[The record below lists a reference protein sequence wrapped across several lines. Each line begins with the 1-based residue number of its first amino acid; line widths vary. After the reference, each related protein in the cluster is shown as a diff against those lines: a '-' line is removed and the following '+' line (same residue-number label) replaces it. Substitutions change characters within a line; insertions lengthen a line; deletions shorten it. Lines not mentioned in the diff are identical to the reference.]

1 MSLLKS
7 VATVGGYT
15 MISRVLG
22 FLRDILMA
30 AILGAGPVADA
41 FLVAFRIPNMFRRL
55 VAEGAFSAAF
65 IPLFARKLE
74 QEGKDMALEFA
85 SHALSILV
93 GFLLIFSALFMIF
106 MPFMMQFLAPGFG
119 TEGLRFE
126 LAVDFTRIT
135 FPYLLAM
142 AIVALLGGVLNA
154 FYKFAAMAAA
164 PILLNIV
171 LIAFLL
177 FGIGKTES
185 DVGLLLSVGVA
196 LAGLAQVVFLV
207 IACKRTGARVPLR
220 RPVFNADIR
229 RLFRLM
235 LPGILGAGVMQIN
248 ILVGTIIASY
258 LATGAISY
266 LYYAD
271 RVYQLPLGV
280 IGIAVGTALLP
291 MLSRQLRSGEET
303 TALYSMN
310 RALARAL
317 VKEAGLVLL
326 EELALLLTLPATA
339 ALMVIPEEIIS
350 ALFRHGEFTAAASEA
365 TAMALF
371 AFASGLPAY
380 VLVKIF
386 APGFFA
392 REDTTTPVIVGV
404 IAMILNV
411 SLSLLLIQSFGHVGI
426 ALATSLSS
434 WFNVMA
440 LFIILRRRGHY
451 AADARL
457 LRRLVGIFLASLVM
471 AAGLYVA
478 RRYLD
483 GLLADDL
490 AARITLLALL
500 VGGGMVLYALAIL
513 AFGGAKPKEVKNM
526 LKRRPSK

>member
-310 RALARAL
+310 RAL
-317 VKEAGLVLL
+317 
-326 EELALLLTLPATA
+326 ELALLLTLPATA

>member
-41 FLVAFRIPNMFRRL
+41 FFVAFRIPNMFRRL

-74 QEGKDMALEFA
+74 QEGKEPALEFA
-85 SHALSILV
+85 SHALAILI
-93 GFLLIFSALFMIF
+93 GFLLIFSSLFMIF
-106 MPFMMQFLAPGFG
+106 MPFMMQFLAPGFEM
-119 TEGLRFE
+119 EGLRFE
-126 LAVDFTRIT
+126 LAVDYTRIT

-164 PILLNIV
+164 PILLNII

-177 FGIGKTES
+177 LGIGRTDS
-185 DVGLLLSVGVA
+185 DVGMLLSIGVA
-196 LAGLAQVVFLV
+196 LAGLAQVVFLI
-207 IACKRTGARVPLR
+207 IACWRAEARVPLR
-220 RPVFNADIR
+220 RPRFNADIR

-258 LATGAISY
+258 LAAGAISY

-303 TALYSMN
+303 TALHSMN
-310 RALARAL
+310 RAI
-317 VKEAGLVLL
+317 
-326 EELALLLTLPATA
+326 ELSMLLTLPATA
-339 ALMVIPEEIIS
+339 ALIVIPEEIIA

-365 TAMALF
+365 TAMALL

-380 VLVKIF
+380 VLVKIL

-392 REDTTTPVIVGV
+392 REDTTSPVVVGV
-404 IAMILNV
+404 LAMLLNV
-411 SLSLLLIQSFGHVGI
+411 GLSLLFIQTLAHVGI

-434 WFNVMA
+434 WFNVIA
-440 LFIILRRRGHY
+440 LFFLLRRRGHY
-451 AADARL
+451 RADARL
-457 LRRLVGIFLASLVM
+457 LRRLAGIGLASLLM
-471 AAGLYVA
+471 AGGLALA
-478 RRYLD
+478 RYYL
-483 GLLADDL
+483 GPLLADDL
-490 AARITLLALL
+490 GARIVLLALL
-500 VGGGMVLYALAIL
+500 VAGGMALYAAAIL
-513 AFGGAKPKEVKNM
+513 LFGGARPQEVKNM
-526 LKRRPSK
+526 LKRRASA